1 MGPERGA
8 RSGRVDQPE
17 LWGEGQLLLGGVLGD
32 GRGGVDGM
40 STAVEPC
47 RKSPYRTFRAT
58 RGTSRSGTMG
68 NASQAWEGRRG
79 AGNGPVASH
88 NAYSVNRRGS
98 LVGSS
103 SGSSVTFDSSAGAS
117 LANRSP
123 ASALPHS

>member
-58 RGTSRSGTMG
+58 RGTSQVRYNGKRLPSVGGPERSRK
-68 NASQAWEGRRG
+68 W
-79 AGNGPVASH
+79 AGCFAQ
-88 NAYSVNRRGS
+88 R
-98 LVGSS
+98 L
-103 SGSSVTFDSSAGAS
+103 FC
-117 LANRSP
+117 
-123 ASALPHS
+123 